1 MLLTKDIVNKY
12 FCDDLKYLFYNEI
25 IEMSSDIK
33 IIDKLIDI
41 LFSNE
46 FKIIGDLEDF
56 ENIILLEDEYGES
69 IENILDFITS
79 INHVLSN
86 LEKDTKKKKKK
97 KSEKKKEIK
106 LFSNNNI
113 SKKKKIRLLKSL
125 SIEY

>member
-69 IENILDFITS
+69 IEDIQDFITS

-86 LEKDTKKKKKK
+86 LEKDTKKKK